1 MNTLIFVDAQVPQ
14 IETLVRHLPLGAL
27 VSRIGTQEDALAHV
41 AARLS
46 NEADIQN
53 LLLIAHGAPGALYL
67 GATPLTLETLD
78 ARANALAAIG
88 AAMAPDGLISLYGCE
103 VAAGAEGETF
113 LDRLEELTGRAV
125 AATDSLVG
133 HAGLGGGWTLFRRDL
148 GQTVPMPFM
157 TDLTGEYRAVLA
169 APTVTSGEGGNFAE
183 NGTGTAYTVTAT
195 DPENDTLTFAISGG
209 VDAALFNIDSK
220 TGVVT
225 FKNIPDFENPA
236 DNGANN
242 TYEIEVTA
250 SDGVDTSPSVLR
262 VITVTDVADTALTTG
277 NDTPGLSDGN
287 DVIVAGLANSLN
299 SGDVIDGEGGTDT
312 LVITTA
318 HSLTFNA
325 TTLTNVEKVTIG
337 HSTGSVIITTD
348 NGTVASG
355 QTITVDGSAA
365 TGTINWDG
373 QAETDGTFNL
383 TGGSANDT
391 MRGGNGADIIH
402 GGAGNDTLYGGSIS
416 TDAGNDTLYGG
427 AGNDFLYAHDG
438 DDLLFGEAGND
449 GLSGGD
455 GNDTIWGGDGNDTTI
470 GGNGDDLHYGG
481 AGNDWMWGQND
492 NDTLYGGDGND
503 TISGDAG
510 NDLLF
515 GDAGNDTISGGAADD
530 TIWGGDGDDSLLA
543 GAGIDQLHGG
553 AGNDSFRGSATD
565 HNGDSI
571 ADFTIG
577 DSIVVTGTDLTAL
590 DGKAASGTIDLGGG
604 NSLTLTG
611 ISSASGNFKVVL
623 AGGTSTVTL
632 VAPVATEEPSNPVTV
647 TPTEPTIPTAP
658 GNDGDTSNQAQT
670 ISNTGTT
677 PGTAALVQN
686 TNNNGNTV
694 VASLPGN
701 TVVISEGPSQAQ
713 TKTDA
718 LTSLVSS
725 IQTRGSSSEGQ
736 LVGGAQGFLTN
747 LAQTTTLDVRTI
759 VPTTT
764 DSKLSTAIVI
774 TGSTGGDQSEAFVI
788 DMRSLPSGSYLR
800 LDNIEFASVMGATTV
815 NGGAGQNYVV
825 ADEASQYIML
835 GADDDYID
843 GGAGDDTVGSA
854 DGNDTLLGGAGND
867 SVFGGAGNDSLDG
880 GDGFD
885 TLDLTGGGANFAQGG
900 LQSDT
905 ILGGDGGD
913 QLRGGKGHDSIV
925 GGAGDDVIYA
935 GQGNDT
941 LTGGA
946 GADLF
951 VLKGFDANF
960 SNAVLT
966 PTITDFQQGTD
977 RLAVEN
983 VTLAELQAAIA
994 SQTVTETGVVIA
1006 VAGATLTFLGI
1017 SALTAAD
1024 IDAAFY
1030 A

>member
-416 TDAGNDTLYGG
+416 SDAGNDTLYGG

-632 VAPVATEEPSNPVTV
+632 VAPVATEEPSNPVVV
-647 TPTEPTIPTAP
+647 TPTTPTAP
-658 GNDGDTSNQAQT
+658 GAGDGTQGQNIA
-670 ISNTGTT
+670 NTGST
-677 PGTAALVQN
+677 PAAVAIVQDS
-686 TNNNGNTV
+686 NNNGNV
-694 VASLPGN
+694 VTATLPGN
-701 TVVISEGPSQAQ
+701 TSLTSEGPSLAQ
-713 TKTDA
+713 TKSDA
-718 LTSLVSS
+718 QTSLVTS
-725 IQTRGSSSEGQ
+725 IQVRGSSSQSDLSAGVQ
-736 LVGGAQGFLTN
+736 NYLNT
-747 LAQTTTLDVRTI
+747 LAPETMLDVRTL
-759 VPTTT
+759 VPTIPQGA
-764 DSKLSTAIVI
+764 SISTPIVI
-774 TGSTGGDQSEAFVI
+774 SGTTGTGQSEAFVI
-788 DMRSLPSGSYLR
+788 NMRQMPAGASLQ
-800 LDNIEFASVMGATTV
+800 LDNVEFASVLGTASIT
-815 NGGAGQNYVV
+815 GGAGQNYVV

-935 GQGNDT
+935 GQGTDT

-983 VTLAELQAAIA
+983 ATLAELQAAITN
-994 SQTVTETGVVIA
+994 QTVTETGVVIQ

-1017 SALTAAD
+1017 NQLTAAD
-1024 IDAAFY
+1024 IDSAFY